1 MGKKKII
8 KYNDLKVS
16 TNKKKRVIFY
26 IYRFNYIIF
35 ITLKIICK
43 YNQFIFNLNKIKL
56 ISTKKNK
63 KAFKTIKFYLKK
75 RKKLH
80 FLKFPISII

>member
-8 KYNDLKVS
+8 KYNDLKVQI
-16 TNKKKRVIFY
+16 KKIRVIFY

-43 YNQFIFNLNKIKL
+43 YNYFIFNLNK
-56 ISTKKNK
+56 
-63 KAFKTIKFYLKK
+63 
-75 RKKLH
+75 
-80 FLKFPISII
+80 